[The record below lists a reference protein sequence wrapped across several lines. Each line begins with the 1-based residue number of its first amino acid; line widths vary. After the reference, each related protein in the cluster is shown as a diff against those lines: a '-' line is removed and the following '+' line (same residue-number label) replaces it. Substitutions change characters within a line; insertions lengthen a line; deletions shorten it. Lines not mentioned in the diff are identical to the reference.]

1 MPGTTRGIIP
11 ARKYLLPLLA
21 MVIAGLP
28 LTARADDG
36 MVDVRPL
43 PRLDGAVEDTARTQ
57 PSSLQYRVPTVVA
70 VTSDATAKLLS
81 TNGWVRYLRPLD
93 EKSAALTFKKA
104 QQGLYVSFTQ
114 GLGRPDQSVVYYSA
128 ERITANVPFPPNATD
143 IVFDEHRP
151 YLGCIAPAPLD
162 ATLDFFRKELAAISW
177 QPLSAADAA
186 AHWPNAE
193 MSETIQN
200 GARTYYMHADSEG
213 FYRQRPIMLTL
224 QRRDDGRTGV
234 EIRVAPFAL
243 QTLEADSEMAGLPRP
258 KPAPSSRGSGDGNS
272 RHQIDQ
278 GQIVF
283 AAELQRRR
291 LLGGREIQRDI
302 VGGHDGA
309 GRFLLPVTRR
319 QFSPIEGEY
328 RSKFSGKRAGGSQ
341 LRTRLLSL

>member
-1 MPGTTRGIIP
+1 LEPTPTGVAAKAAARPSISGDLNMPGTTRGIIP

-81 TNGWVRYLRPLD
+81 TNGWERYLRPLD

-162 ATLDFFRKELAAISW
+162 ATLDFSARSW
-177 QPLSAADAA
+177 RRSAGSRSAPL
-186 AHWPNAE
+186 
-193 MSETIQN
+193 M
-200 GARTYYMHADSEG
+200 
-213 FYRQRPIMLTL
+213 
-224 QRRDDGRTGV
+224 RRRAGRT
-234 EIRVAPFAL
+234 
-243 QTLEADSEMAGLPRP
+243 P
-258 KPAPSSRGSGDGNS
+258 K
-272 RHQIDQ
+272 
-278 GQIVF
+278 
-283 AAELQRRR
+283 
-291 LLGGREIQRDI
+291 
-302 VGGHDGA
+302 
-309 GRFLLPVTRR
+309 
-319 QFSPIEGEY
+319 
-328 RSKFSGKRAGGSQ
+328 
-341 LRTRLLSL
+341 